1 MHPAYSVIFFTTAS
15 GAGYG
20 LLALLGIFAASGLL
34 PADRWLGV
42 VGVGLAMTLI
52 AGGLLSS
59 VGHLG
64 RPERF
69 LGAMRQW
76 RSSWLAR
83 EGVLAILT
91 FIPAGLFGI
100 GWVFLNSTQG
110 FFGWM
115 GALAAVLAGI
125 TVWCTSMIYASLK
138 PIQQWHNVFVTPSY
152 LVLGLMTGALL
163 LVLVTRAFGVY
174 QGAFGWL
181 AVLAVVAGWAVKTAY
196 WRHIDGTR
204 PRSTLG
210 TATGL
215 GRLGT
220 VRLLEMPHTEENF
233 LMKEMGFR
241 IARDH
246 ATKLRRVAGLALF
259 AVPFVLALAAALGGP
274 VVGTLAAA
282 GAVLSAGLGVVVER
296 WLFFAEARH
305 TSMLY
310 YGMAA

>member
-1 MHPAYSVIFFTTAS
+1 
-15 GAGYG
+15 
-20 LLALLGIFAASGLL
+20 
-34 PADRWLGV
+34 
-42 VGVGLAMTLI
+42 
-52 AGGLLSS
+52 
-59 VGHLG
+59 
-64 RPERF
+64 
-69 LGAMRQW
+69 
-76 RSSWLAR
+76 
-83 EGVLAILT
+83 
-91 FIPAGLFGI
+91 
-100 GWVFLNSTQG
+100 
-110 FFGWM
+110 
-115 GALAAVLAGI
+115 
-125 TVWCTSMIYASLK
+125 
-138 PIQQWHNVFVTPSY
+138 
-152 LVLGLMTGALL
+152 MTGALL

-174 QGAFGWL
+174 HAAFGWL
-181 AVLAVVAGWAVKTAY
+181 AVLAVAAGWAVKAAY
-196 WRHIDGTR
+196 WRHIDTTR

-246 ATKLRRVAGLALF
+246 AAKLRRIALLALF
-259 AVPFVLALAAALGGP
+259 VVPFVLAIAAALAGG
-274 VVGTLAAA
+274 VAGTLAAA